1 MREENSKF
9 SLEGKTAH
17 AIQLQR
23 EEMRFSDHFS
33 QDADVQYFT
42 PGHLK
47 VFKPDI
53 LPQFATYL
61 APGEEESI
69 LCGQVVLSAWIQIYQ
84 RMDVTT
90 KGSFTDFHSHL
101 PQAIDLSGILLSN

>member
-9 SLEGKTAH
+9 SLEGKTAR

-69 LCGQVVLSAWIQIYQ
+69 LCGQVVLSA
-84 RMDVTT
+84 
-90 KGSFTDFHSHL
+90 
-101 PQAIDLSGILLSN
+101 